1 MQGLRANNRTLI
13 MKNIQT
19 YIIAGMTILIVVL
32 AFYVY
37 SMNSSVEQYKQE
49 IELLRL
55 KTEKTTV
62 SEQTT
67 TVIDDLFIKS
77 RETVKKS
84 DSIIKKIKHEIPKIS
99 DTTDNYMVEYIRDY
113 RPKQD

>member
-1 MQGLRANNRTLI
+1 
-13 MKNIQT
+13 MKKIQS

-49 IELLRL
+49 IELLKL
-55 KTEKTTV
+55 KDEKTTV
-62 SEQTT
+62 QQQTT
-67 TVIDDLFIKS
+67 TIIDDLSIKS

-84 DSIIKKIKHEIPKIS
+84 DSIIKTITYEIPKIS
-99 DTTDNYMVEYIRDY
+99 DTTDIYMLEYIRDF
-113 RPKQD
+113 RPKTD

>member
-1 MQGLRANNRTLI
+1 
-13 MKNIQT
+13 MKNIQS
-19 YIIAGMTILIVVL
+19 YIISGMTILIVVL
-32 AFYVY
+32 SFYVY

-55 KTEKTTV
+55 KDEKTTV
-62 SEQTT
+62 QHRTT
-67 TVIDDLFIKS
+67 TAIDDLSIKS

-84 DSIIKKIKHEIPKIS
+84 DSIIKTIKHEIPKIS
-99 DTTDNYMVEYIRDY
+99 DTTDNYMVEYIRDF

>member
-1 MQGLRANNRTLI
+1 
-13 MKNIQT
+13 MKNIQL

-55 KTEKTTV
+55 KTESKSV
-62 SEQTT
+62 KQQTK
-67 TVIDDLFIKS
+67 TVIDNLSIIS
-77 RETVKKS
+77 RKTVKKS
-84 DSIIKKIKHEIPKIS
+84 DSIIKTIKHETPKIS
-99 DTTDNYMVEYIRDY
+99 DTTDNYMVKYIRDF
-113 RPKQD
+113 RPKKD

>member
-1 MQGLRANNRTLI
+1 M
-13 MKNIQT
+13 
-19 YIIAGMTILIVVL
+19 LIVVL

-55 KTEKTTV
+55 KEEKKV
-62 SEQTT
+62 KI
-67 TVIDDLFIKS
+67 IDTGIIIEAISIKS
-77 RETVKKS
+77 RNTVKKS
-84 DSIIKKIKHEIPKIS
+84 DSIIKKITHETPKIS
-99 DTTDNYMVEYIRDY
+99 DTTDNYMVQYIRDF